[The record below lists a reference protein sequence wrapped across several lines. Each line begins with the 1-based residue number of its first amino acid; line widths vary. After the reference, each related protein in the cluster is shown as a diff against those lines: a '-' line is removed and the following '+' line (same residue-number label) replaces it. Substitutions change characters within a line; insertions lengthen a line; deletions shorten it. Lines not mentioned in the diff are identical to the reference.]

1 MCVDLHLHSL
11 YSDGSATPL
20 ELVEIA
26 AGNKLA
32 GIALTDHD
40 TVEGIAEILAHGCN
54 FGLAVI
60 PGLEVSST
68 HRKLC
73 LHILGY
79 GIDHTSNE
87 LRQWLAPLQRSRQER
102 NEKII
107 AKMRQMGLDVHVEE
121 LRTISCCGQ
130 TGRPHIARLLL
141 NKGIV
146 ESLGQAFHQFLRRGA
161 PAWFSRFTYSAAE
174 SIDMIH
180 RAGGLA
186 VLAHPGQLDPDLKF
200 LPLLI
205 PELVERGLDGLEV
218 QYPSHPAELQ
228 RRLRTLAR
236 KYNLVVTGGSDYH
249 GKNKNMSVM
258 AGGSSGFCPPD
269 TILAALAERIAL
281 RAFGAEKIRTGGTA
295 G

>member
-20 ELVEIA
+20 ELAELAVR
-26 AGNKLA
+26 NKLT

-40 TVEGIAEILAHGCN
+40 TVDGVAEILAHGRN
-54 FGLAVI
+54 LGLTVI
-60 PGLEVSST
+60 PGLELSAV
-68 HRKLC
+68 HREFT

-79 GIDHTSNE
+79 GFDHTSSE
-87 LRQWLAPLQRSRQER
+87 FTQWLEPLQKSRQER
-102 NEKII
+102 NAKIL
-107 AKMRQMGLDVHVEE
+107 AKMRQLGLDVHEDEVQA
-121 LRTISCCGQ
+121 ISRCGQ

-146 ESLGQAFHQFLRRGA
+146 DSLGQAFHQYLRRGA
-161 PAWFSRFTYSAAE
+161 PAWFSRFAYSAAE

-180 RAGGLA
+180 QAGGLA
-186 VLAHPGQLDPDLKF
+186 VLAHPGQLDPELKI

-218 QYPSHPAELQ
+218 HYPTHPADVQ
-228 RRLRTLAR
+228 RRLFTLAR

-249 GKNKNMSVM
+249 GKNRNMSVM
-258 AGGSSGFCPPD
+258 AGSGNGFCPPD
-269 TILAALAERIAL
+269 TILAALAARRELLAG
-281 RAFGAEKIRTGGTA
+281 GA
-295 G
+295 